1 LASLPLITPVKIPLA
16 LWRQKAGDN
25 ERVFPRDLKT
35 LVKLTIAPT
44 LGAKGLQWKG
54 LYAGRRGAA
63 TVLTELT
70 GDALAAKELLRHSNI
85 GVTQSKYVKK
95 MPEALLRGMKLL
107 EAATK

>member
-1 LASLPLITPVKIPLA
+1 MA
-16 LWRQKAGDN
+16 LWPQKAGDN

-35 LVKLTIAPT
+35 LVKVMIAPT
-44 LGAKGLQWKG
+44 LKAKGIEWKG

-63 TVLTELT
+63 TALVELT

-95 MPEALLRGMKLL
+95 IPEALARGMRLL
-107 EAATK
+107 EEATK